1 MVDEFT
7 CCLHS
12 RVYINSSM
20 FRKHHQTSLKAA
32 SNAAEESVVHPLPAL
47 FRLLGLTPFKKVIIC
62 HLNCFSVLLEVYWF
76 DLIMEVTCAAEF
88 GNVNSDI

>member
-1 MVDEFT
+1 
-7 CCLHS
+7 
-12 RVYINSSM
+12 M

-32 SNAAEESVVHPLPAL
+32 NNAAEESVVHPLPAL

-76 DLIMEVTCAAEF
+76 QTYDGVSIFLL
-88 GNVNSDI
+88 S